1 MSDGEGQDL
10 AAAAGYRR
18 VLRVEPAADS
28 VLAMLEDDLH
38 CMAVRLRHDGE
49 TVLAVE
55 PLTDRAPW
63 NICVGA
69 QAVLVETFAGIPLAE
84 VSARRN
90 KKQNCTHLHDLAVL
104 AAAHAA
110 DDGPLEYRI
119 QASDPENG
127 QRVMEIWRAG
137 RRLHRWLERDGVLA
151 SPAEIA
157 GLTLL
162 TLRDW
167 ISSLA
172 GEEQEAARLLQWGSL
187 VAHGRTMTREQR
199 RAAVGI
205 QPSCFAFQPERVGNI
220 DFWQEPKDFSGGD
233 RMPLDGIHDRFAAV
247 HGCAG
252 ERPREENQLGEAT
265 WK

>member
-1 MSDGEGQDL
+1 MSDGEVQEF

-18 VLRVEPAADS
+18 VLRVEPQAAS

-38 CMAVRLRHDGE
+38 CMVVRLRHDGE

-63 NICVGA
+63 NICPGA
-69 QAVLVETFAGIPLAE
+69 QAVLVETFAGVALSE
-84 VSARRN
+84 VTARRN

-110 DDGPLEYRI
+110 DDGPLEYQI
-119 QASDPENG
+119 HASDPEEG
-127 QRVMEIWRAG
+127 QRAMEIWRAG
-137 RRLHRWLERDGVLA
+137 RRLHRWIEREGVLA
-151 SPAEIA
+151 SPPEIA

-167 ISSLA
+167 ISSLE

-205 QPSCFAFQPERVGNI
+205 QPSCFAFQPERVGSV
-220 DFWQEPKDFSGGD
+220 DFWREPEDFSGEGQ
-233 RMPLDGIHDRFAAV
+233 RPLEGIHDRFAAV
-247 HGCAG
+247 HGRAG
-252 ERPREENQLGEAT
+252 A
-265 WK
+265 

>member
-1 MSDGEGQDL
+1 MSDGEVQEF

-18 VLRVEPAADS
+18 VLRVEPQAAS

-63 NICVGA
+63 NICPGA
-69 QAVLVETFAGIPLAE
+69 QAVLVETFAGVPLSE
-84 VSARRN
+84 VTARRN

-104 AAAHAA
+104 AAAHAR
-110 DDGPLEYRI
+110 DDGPLEYLI
-119 QASDPENG
+119 HASDPEEG
-127 QRVMEIWRAG
+127 QRTMEIWRAG
-137 RRLHRWLERDGVLA
+137 RRLHRWIERGGVLA
-151 SPAEIA
+151 SPPEIA

-167 ISSLA
+167 ISSLE

-187 VAHGRTMTREQR
+187 VAHGRSMTREQR

-205 QPSCFAFQPERVGNI
+205 QPSCFAFQPERVGSV
-220 DFWQEPKDFSGGD
+220 DFWREPKDFSGEG
-233 RMPLDGIHDRFAAV
+233 RMPLDGIHDRFADV
-247 HGCAG
+247 HGRAG
-252 ERPREENQLGEAT
+252 A
-265 WK
+265 